1 MEHGENAIHK
11 ARRRDD
17 IAQAAAAHTRA
28 RLRSA
33 VATATS
39 EGMTEQRAA
48 DLAGVT
54 RLTIREWLGKPR
66 TKRPTP

>member
-1 MEHGENAIHK
+1 MEPGEHAIIK

-17 IAQAAAAHTRA
+17 AAQAAAAATRA
-28 RLRSA
+28 RLRTA

-54 RLTIREWLGKPR
+54 RLTVREWLGKPR
-66 TKRPTP
+66 TKRAP

>member
-1 MEHGENAIHK
+1 MNVGENAILK

-17 IAQAAAAHTRA
+17 EAQRAAAATREI
-28 RLRSA
+28 LKSA

-54 RLTIREWLGKPR
+54 RLTIREWIGKPR
-66 TKRPTP
+66 AKR

>member
-1 MEHGENAIHK
+1 MEPGEYAILR

-17 IAQAAAAHTRA
+17 ETQQAAANTRA
-28 RLRSA
+28 VLRSA
-33 VATATS
+33 VASATS

-54 RLTIREWLGKPR
+54 RLTVREWLGKPR
-66 TKRPTP
+66 TKRTP